1 LEVLD
6 ADRRP
11 IPGLFAAGLTAGGT
25 NGEGVFNATVLS
37 NLGLA
42 FSTGWIAG
50 DNASVLRP
58 SPAPDG
64 MILES
69 EVWQQQM
76 LNELSRRF
84 PRIGAAALRAGF
96 ELTSLRRKVAQRMAQ
111 HQQQT

>member
-1 LEVLD
+1 
-6 ADRRP
+6 
-11 IPGLFAAGLTAGGT
+11 
-25 NGEGVFNATVLS
+25 
-37 NLGLA
+37 
-42 FSTGWIAG
+42 
-50 DNASVLRP
+50 
-58 SPAPDG
+58 